1 MVKTTVYIHEA
12 DKRNLERA
20 ARQLG
25 KSEAEII
32 REALRLFV
40 DDALNHTPPRRIV
53 PIFDSGDP
61 AFARRADKML
71 HGFGE

>member
-1 MVKTTVYIHEA
+1 MIKMTLYIHEA

-25 KSEAEII
+25 KSEAEVI

-40 DDALNHTPPRRIV
+40 ASTLRHAPAKRIA

-61 AFARRADKML
+61 AFASNADDML
-71 HGFGE
+71 EGFGE